1 MTEERYV
8 SNLKSFYHS
17 IGSFDELLDTNV
29 DFIEG
34 KIKWTPY
41 HQKEY
46 TPGPLKQDLIKI
58 NKLGFLTLG
67 GQCAEDTPTQEK
79 KLFLDGYLKVS
90 LIRNFIKYLK
100 KFPKIEYFIELP
112 DNLDSKNQNSKEIKT
127 NIRDWHNE
135 YNIKENQ
142 SVYFN
147 SLVRVKKS
155 PSDKEWINTDILP
168 FRDISY
174 ITLNF
179 WKGFDNIIKILKDYA
194 FVHIQHRSFHNTNN
208 DLYTIIN
215 GYLSDSKNKLS
226 DQKGYKPKK
235 SKKEK
240 KNHFGKSKHFGQSL
254 SELKRDLKLLSL
266 NSFGV
271 KRKKKFLNE
280 GIKHIKKHKW
290 KYITAIGISGIKYS
304 MKNKFDKLSSKRKE
318 ERLRKI
324 IREELRNK

>member
-1 MTEERYV
+1 MAQEHYV

-17 IGSFDELLDTNV
+17 IGSFDELLDANV

-46 TPGPLKQDLIKI
+46 TPGPLKQDLIKT

-79 KLFLDGYLKVS
+79 KLFLDGYLKPD

-100 KFPKIEYFIELP
+100 RFPKIEYFIELP
-112 DNLDSKNQNSKEIKT
+112 NKEIKT

-135 YNIKENQ
+135 YNVKENQ
-142 SVYFN
+142 TIYYN

-155 PSDKEWINTDILP
+155 PSDQNWINTDILS

-174 ITLNF
+174 ITLNY
-179 WKGFDNIIKILKDYA
+179 WKGFDNIINILKEYA
-194 FVHIQHRSFHNTNN
+194 FIHIQHRSFHNLNN

-215 GYLSDSKNKLS
+215 GYLKSNKS
-226 DQKGYKPKK
+226 SYKPKK
-235 SKKEK
+235 NK
-240 KNHFGKSKHFGQSL
+240 
-254 SELKRDLKLLSL
+254 
-266 NSFGV
+266 NSFG
-271 KRKKKFLNE
+271 
-280 GIKHIKKHKW
+280 
-290 KYITAIGISGIKYS
+290 
-304 MKNKFDKLSSKRKE
+304 KNKFNL
-318 ERLRKI
+318 KI
-324 IREELRNK
+324 LLMDYKVLMNLKK